1 MDSPNLGSNLPF
13 DLYQNN
19 LILPEELII
28 SSQPSLLLL
37 DMENEMKWEGKMA
50 MKQVKKER
58 MEQIDSVLMTE
69 KKVQVKKNVV
79 KQAPF

>member
-1 MDSPNLGSNLPF
+1 
-13 DLYQNN
+13 
-19 LILPEELII
+19 
-28 SSQPSLLLL
+28 
-37 DMENEMKWEGKMA
+37 MA